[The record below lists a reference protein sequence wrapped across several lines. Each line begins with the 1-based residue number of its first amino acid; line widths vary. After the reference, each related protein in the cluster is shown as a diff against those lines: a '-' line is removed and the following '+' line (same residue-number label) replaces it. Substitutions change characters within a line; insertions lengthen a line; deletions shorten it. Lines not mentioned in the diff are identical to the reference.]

1 MAKMQRYPNKRLA
14 RRPVGWSA
22 DWTSSRCPPPPSQH
36 TVNQFSQPTNN
47 RRGTLDT
54 VILNVYTGQKAE
66 GKMRFE
72 RSAGGAAQR
81 DNQITSMCVVW
92 SGIFVACNRVTA
104 EITKSTRNGGVYRLG
119 WAGRQAV

>member
-1 MAKMQRYPNKRLA
+1 MHAVRSDGRLTGH
-14 RRPVGWSA
+14 PVVVHLLLLNIQS
-22 DWTSSRCPPPPSQH
+22 TSVASQQ
-36 TVNQFSQPTNN
+36 TTEEW
-47 RRGTLDT
+47 TLDT